1 MTLNAVN
8 SFIAATPAVSVGLLF
23 PHGFNTSSTLNQ
35 IKDASRVSVRNYEQ
49 QFANWNPTQHKLD
62 IQKFADQFETIFW
75 MDSDA
80 IVYKDLTDLLLE
92 FNQSACKVA
101 FMKDHVCWNPQFLN
115 AWSEFRHRTDPF
127 VPQASFMGFKRD
139 IIQSFFAEW
148 KETWR
153 QWIEP
158 TPFTIYPN
166 PLPHFP
172 GSAFCTEQ
180 YALGMVLEGSLVK
193 PEQIY
198 VIRRMTFPLRT
209 VPGMGPDGV
218 TVTPNSSFDLK
229 LSSFSMSERDLSEQ
243 EMRLAKMSF
252 GSFSN
257 FSFSGMSFTNTSFSN
272 FSGPYFEFS
281 GPSFNLS
288 SGFSFSGPYFEF
300 SGTSFN
306 MTSFSGASSFFGS
319 FSTSFSSSAG
329 SFYPS
334 SGSAAL
340 AGLSSFSGSGA
351 LGGQSS
357 GGAPGQFWVPVD
369 NIAGGIVH
377 FYSSFYDQSYDWWKS
392 NKDDVIPRLGD
403 FWKDDKQ

>member
-166 PLPHFP
+166 PLLPRIRILHRTIRAGY
-172 GSAFCTEQ
+172 GS
-180 YALGMVLEGSLVK
+180 
-193 PEQIY
+193 
-198 VIRRMTFPLRT
+198 
-209 VPGMGPDGV
+209 
-218 TVTPNSSFDLK
+218 
-229 LSSFSMSERDLSEQ
+229 
-243 EMRLAKMSF
+243 
-252 GSFSN
+252 
-257 FSFSGMSFTNTSFSN
+257 
-272 FSGPYFEFS
+272 
-281 GPSFNLS
+281 
-288 SGFSFSGPYFEF
+288 
-300 SGTSFN
+300 
-306 MTSFSGASSFFGS
+306 
-319 FSTSFSSSAG
+319 
-329 SFYPS
+329 
-334 SGSAAL
+334 
-340 AGLSSFSGSGA
+340 
-351 LGGQSS
+351 GGQSR
-357 GGAPGQFWVPVD
+357 P
-369 NIAGGIVH
+369 
-377 FYSSFYDQSYDWWKS
+377 SSYRSWNGTRWCNCHPQLLVRSQAFILLH
-392 NKDDVIPRLGD
+392 V
-403 FWKDDKQ
+403 